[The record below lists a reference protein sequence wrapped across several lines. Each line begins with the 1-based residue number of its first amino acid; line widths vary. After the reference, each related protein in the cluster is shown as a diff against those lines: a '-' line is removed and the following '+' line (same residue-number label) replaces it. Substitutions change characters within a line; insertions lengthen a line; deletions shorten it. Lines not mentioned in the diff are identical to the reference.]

1 MVPDGTRFC
10 AQCGADVSGE
20 AQAATT
26 ATEVSPTDGLLE
38 VARTR
43 LAADYDVERELG
55 RGGMAVV
62 LRAVEREL
70 QRPVALKVMPPQ
82 LALTP
87 QSAERFKREAR
98 MTASLDHPN
107 VIPIYR
113 VGDADGL
120 HYIAMKFVDGRAVD
134 DIIATRARCRCRS

>member
-1 MVPDGTRFC
+1 MNCFRCGTVVPDGTRFC
-10 AQCGADVSGE
+10 AQCGADVSAE
-20 AQAATT
+20 ARAGQSEQQRSA
-26 ATEVSPTDGLLE
+26 DGLLE
-38 VARTR
+38 IARTR

-120 HYIAMKFVDGRAVD
+120 LYIAM
-134 DIIATRARCRCRS
+134 